1 MLVTKGM
8 GQRLMGTSL
17 YCIHID
23 PREFS
28 IREKTAG
35 IGKIESRLD
44 SRLIDRL
51 QSHYK
56 TGLYWTNSY
65 YLRKGATGQR
75 TQSDDSYY
83 STSQSRG
90 KACHIIRFAS
100 VYAYTPIAINSITPM
115 VPWTK
120 FFLKWTKKTIDGKVK
135 GGSHQARRQLANSP
149 TWPIWCFSPIRFVSL
164 NWLPISLR
172 IEILF
177 Y

>member
-75 TQSDDSYY
+75 TQTDDSYY
-83 STSQSRG
+83 STSQVRG
-90 KACHIIRFAS
+90 QSLSYNSFFFCLCL
-100 VYAYTPIAINSITPM
+100 YANCSQLDNSDGAFDQVLSQM
-115 VPWTK
+115 N
-120 FFLKWTKKTIDGKVK
+120 KKKKIDGKVT
-135 GGSHQARRQLANSP
+135 GGSHQARRQLTNQADMMF
-149 TWPIWCFSPIRFVSL
+149 FSYTICIAKFAQQFRS
-164 NWLPISLR
+164 
-172 IEILF
+172 
-177 Y
+177 